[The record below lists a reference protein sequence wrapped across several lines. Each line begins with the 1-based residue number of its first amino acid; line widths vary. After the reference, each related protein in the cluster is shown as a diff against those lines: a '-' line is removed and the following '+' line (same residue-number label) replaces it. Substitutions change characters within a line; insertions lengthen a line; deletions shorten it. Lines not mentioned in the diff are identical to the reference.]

1 MKQKFYSL
9 NQKQKIERY
18 FPFFLFEMTCT
29 FILNKTPVRVVI
41 LKVDCLVCF
50 GLCTSLHL
58 KHNFK
63 NQFDE
68 NPGFFFLRSNKEIG
82 SMFGERSVPPMLSC
96 GVSVI
101 KTGSILIDTLSNISM
116 KYCSNTHF
124 FLCYCC
130 IMTRHFYR
138 YFSGLGECKLSRY
151 LFQKICH
158 VFFYIKMSWFSFTG
172 MYANYYFVLFLELH
186 VI

>member
-1 MKQKFYSL
+1 MSVL
-9 NQKQKIERY
+9 
-18 FPFFLFEMTCT
+18 
-29 FILNKTPVRVVI
+29 
-41 LKVDCLVCF
+41 DCV
-50 GLCTSLHL
+50 LHL
-58 KHNFK
+58 TWSIISKTSSTK
-63 NQFDE
+63 TLD
-68 NPGFFFLRSNKEIG
+68 FFFLRSNKEIG

-158 VFFYIKMSWFSFTG
+158 VFFYVCD
-172 MYANYYFVLFLELH
+172 YYFVLFLELH
-186 VI
+186 VIWFYFVLN

>member
-1 MKQKFYSL
+1 
-9 NQKQKIERY
+9 
-18 FPFFLFEMTCT
+18 
-29 FILNKTPVRVVI
+29 
-41 LKVDCLVCF
+41 
-50 GLCTSLHL
+50 
-58 KHNFK
+58 
-63 NQFDE
+63 
-68 NPGFFFLRSNKEIG
+68 
-82 SMFGERSVPPMLSC
+82 MFGERSVPPMLSC

-158 VFFYIKMSWFSFTG
+158 VFFLYKNVIVQLHRNVCELLLCSIFRTTCNMI
-172 MYANYYFVLFLELH
+172 LFRFELIYPFFPIH
-186 VI
+186 

>member
-1 MKQKFYSL
+1 
-9 NQKQKIERY
+9 
-18 FPFFLFEMTCT
+18 
-29 FILNKTPVRVVI
+29 
-41 LKVDCLVCF
+41 
-50 GLCTSLHL
+50 
-58 KHNFK
+58 
-63 NQFDE
+63 
-68 NPGFFFLRSNKEIG
+68 
-82 SMFGERSVPPMLSC
+82 MFGERSVPPMLSC

-158 VFFYIKMSWFSFTG
+158 VFFLYKNVIVQLHR
-172 MYANYYFVLFLELH
+172 NVCDYYFVLFLELH
-186 VI
+186 VIWFYFVLNWYIHFSQYISYSLVYQ

>member
-1 MKQKFYSL
+1 
-9 NQKQKIERY
+9 
-18 FPFFLFEMTCT
+18 MTCT
-29 FILNKTPVRVVI
+29 FILNKTWVRVVI

-58 KHNFK
+58 KHNSK
-63 NQFDE
+63 TSSTKTLD
-68 NPGFFFLRSNKEIG
+68 FFLRSNKEIG

-158 VFFYIKMSWFSFTG
+158 VFFYIKMS
-172 MYANYYFVLFLELH
+172 
-186 VI
+186 

>member
-1 MKQKFYSL
+1 
-9 NQKQKIERY
+9 
-18 FPFFLFEMTCT
+18 
-29 FILNKTPVRVVI
+29 
-41 LKVDCLVCF
+41 
-50 GLCTSLHL
+50 
-58 KHNFK
+58 
-63 NQFDE
+63 
-68 NPGFFFLRSNKEIG
+68 
-82 SMFGERSVPPMLSC
+82 MFGERSVPPMLSC

-138 YFSGLGECKLSRY
+138 YFSGLGECKLSWY

-158 VFFYIKMSWFSFTG
+158 VFFLYKNVIVQLHR
-172 MYANYYFVLFLELH
+172 NVLLCSIFRTTCNMILFRFELIYPFFPIH
-186 VI
+186 

>member
-1 MKQKFYSL
+1 MIVLSVLDCVLHFTWS
-9 NQKQKIERY
+9 I
-18 FPFFLFEMTCT
+18 
-29 FILNKTPVRVVI
+29 ISKTSSTKT
-41 LKVDCLVCF
+41 LD
-50 GLCTSLHL
+50 
-58 KHNFK
+58 
-63 NQFDE
+63 
-68 NPGFFFLRSNKEIG
+68 FFFLRSNKEIG

-186 VI
+186 VIWFYFVLN

>member
-1 MKQKFYSL
+1 
-9 NQKQKIERY
+9 
-18 FPFFLFEMTCT
+18 
-29 FILNKTPVRVVI
+29 
-41 LKVDCLVCF
+41 
-50 GLCTSLHL
+50 
-58 KHNFK
+58 
-63 NQFDE
+63 
-68 NPGFFFLRSNKEIG
+68 
-82 SMFGERSVPPMLSC
+82 MFGERSVPPMLSC

-138 YFSGLGECKLSRY
+138 YFSGLGECKLSWY

-158 VFFYIKMSWFSFTG
+158 VFFLYKNVIVQLHRNVLLCSIFRTTCNMILFRFELIYPFFTI
-172 MYANYYFVLFLELH
+172 H
-186 VI
+186 

>member
-1 MKQKFYSL
+1 
-9 NQKQKIERY
+9 
-18 FPFFLFEMTCT
+18 
-29 FILNKTPVRVVI
+29 
-41 LKVDCLVCF
+41 
-50 GLCTSLHL
+50 
-58 KHNFK
+58 
-63 NQFDE
+63 
-68 NPGFFFLRSNKEIG
+68 
-82 SMFGERSVPPMLSC
+82 MFGERSVPPMLSC

-158 VFFYIKMSWFSFTG
+158 VFFLYK
-172 MYANYYFVLFLELH
+172 NVVVQLHRNVCDYYFVLFLELH
-186 VI
+186 VIWFYFVLNWYIHFSQYISYSLVYQ